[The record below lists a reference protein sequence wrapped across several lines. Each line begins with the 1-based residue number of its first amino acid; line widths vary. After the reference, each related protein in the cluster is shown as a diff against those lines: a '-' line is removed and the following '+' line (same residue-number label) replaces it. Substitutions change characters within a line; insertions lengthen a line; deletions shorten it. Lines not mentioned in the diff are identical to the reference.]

1 VIRTIV
7 EGEPGVFPDP
17 VARIMRGIGGLFRR
31 KPQPADAAPTEP
43 PPSDAAPPEPPPSDA
58 APPEPPPSDAAPPD
72 PPPSDDRAGH
82 SGDST

>member
-7 EGEPGVFPDP
+7 EGEPGMFPEP

-31 KPQPADAAPTEP
+31 NPHPADTPPTDP
-43 PPSDAAPPEPPPSDA
+43 PPSDTAPT
-58 APPEPPPSDAAPPD
+58 D
-72 PPPSDDRAGH
+72 PPPSDDRPGH

>member
-1 VIRTIV
+1 MAGVKHGHGRTWDARRVIRTIV

-43 PPSDAAPPEPPPSDA
+43 PPSDAAPTDPPS
-58 APPEPPPSDAAPPD
+58 
-72 PPPSDDRAGH
+72 SDDRAGH

>member
-7 EGEPGVFPDP
+7 EGEPGMFPEP

-31 KPQPADAAPTEP
+31 KPQPADTAPTDP
-43 PPSDAAPPEPPPSDA
+43 PPSDTAPTDPRPSDT
-58 APPEPPPSDAAPPD
+58 APTD
-72 PPPSDDRAGH
+72 PPPSDDRPGH